1 MKYLE
6 KSFGQIPTDVVYI
19 CKRIIILH
27 YFWTSS
33 PQYYDPIS
41 YSFWLKI
48 LHSSDSVQ
56 LVKQILVDEITKQ
69 VNLGSSGASKDQW
82 NDQGEI
88 LGIPE
93 DQNACIDNNTNADI
107 KENRLEQKSA
117 KPNDINTQWA
127 RISKKIINSILWE
140 GMTISRQIL
149 LAVYLLWCP

>member
-1 MKYLE
+1 M
-6 KSFGQIPTDVVYI
+6 
-19 CKRIIILH
+19 
-27 YFWTSS
+27 
-33 PQYYDPIS
+33 
-41 YSFWLKI
+41 
-48 LHSSDSVQ
+48 Q

-93 DQNACIDNNTNADI
+93 DQNACIDNNTNADV

-149 LAVYLLWCP
+149 LAVYLL